1 MARGQPRK
9 FHRFSKLKKRKGN
22 SSFLR
27 IRANLALTVGGGI
40 GPVGGGSRQLR
51 NSKALPAGP
60 RRAVPLASSLRGG
73 APILER
79 KKS

>member
-1 MARGQPRK
+1 MEPITIG
-9 FHRFSKLKKRKGN
+9 SKGTASVKVDET
-22 SSFLR
+22 
-27 IRANLALTVGGGI
+27 NLALTVGGGI

-51 NSKALPAGP
+51 TSKALPAGP